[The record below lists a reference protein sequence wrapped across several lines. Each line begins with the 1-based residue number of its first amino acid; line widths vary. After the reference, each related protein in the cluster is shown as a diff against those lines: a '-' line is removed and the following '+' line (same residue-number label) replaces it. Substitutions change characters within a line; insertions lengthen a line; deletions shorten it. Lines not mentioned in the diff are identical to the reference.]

1 MSARRTRDPGRRVR
15 PRRPAAPRRV
25 VRGGFTLIEILA
37 VVAIFA
43 LLAGLLAPRVGSIG
57 GRALWQNAEQ
67 IAGRIELART
77 RAVVTGVPHRLLV
90 DLDEGGYRI
99 EWQVSEARARG
110 EEPEP
115 EPTPGTDLS
124 GRQPIDLAPP
134 EVEAFDFHPLP
145 GKVGR
150 FVWLEDPFF
159 FGAVETPEGVVDR
172 GDAVI
177 EFDYDGTATDTS
189 IFLDDGD
196 GRTLVLHVRPLADGV
211 RIHEETG

>member
-1 MSARRTRDPGRRVR
+1 MGSRTARAERGTERDR
-15 PRRPAAPRRV
+15 PLA
-25 VRGGFTLIEILA
+25 GFTLIEILA

-57 GRALWQNAEQ
+57 GRALVQSAEK
-67 IAGRIELART
+67 IAGRIELARQ

-90 DLDEGGYRI
+90 DLDEGGYRV
-99 EWQVSEARARG
+99 EWQVSEARALGG
-110 EEPEP
+110 EDPEP
-115 EPTPGTDLS
+115 EPAAAPDLGVS
-124 GRQPIDLAPP
+124 GQKPIDLAPP
-134 EVEAFDFHPLP
+134 SHDEFDFHPLP

-150 FVWLEDPFF
+150 FVWLEEPFF
-159 FGAVETPEGVVDR
+159 FGGVETPEGIVDR

-196 GRTLVLHVRPLADGV
+196 GRTLVLHVLPLADGV
-211 RIHEETG
+211 RIREETG